1 MDLFNKLY
9 NDNNLIEDFCDVLEK
24 TISDAQW
31 SGLGLSSYKPN
42 ITYKVTGE
50 SIFFFIESSA
60 ILQIIPDKELQYT
73 YANVPG
79 YGDEV
84 KRSIDI
90 ITRQIN
96 RDEKIENI
104 LNKKRE

>member
-1 MDLFNKLY
+1 MDLFNRLY
-9 NDNNLIEDFCDVLEK
+9 NDADLIEDLCDIIENE
-24 TISDAQW
+24 ISDAQW
-31 SGLGLSSYKPN
+31 NGLGLSSYKPN
-42 ITYKVTGE
+42 VTYKISRE

-79 YGDEV
+79 YGDEI
-84 KRSIDI
+84 KKSIDI

-96 RDEKIENI
+96 RDDKIDII
-104 LNKKRE
+104 LK

>member
-1 MDLFNKLY
+1 MDLFNKLV
-9 NDNNLIEDFCDVLEK
+9 NDNQLIEYFCDTLERV
-24 TISDAQW
+24 ISESILIGQ
-31 SGLGLSSYKPN
+31 SYKPN
-42 ITYKVTGE
+42 ITYKITGE
-50 SIFFFIESSA
+50 SIFFFIESSS

-79 YGDEV
+79 YSDEI

-90 ITRQIN
+90 ISLYIN
-96 RDEKIENI
+96 RDEKLETL